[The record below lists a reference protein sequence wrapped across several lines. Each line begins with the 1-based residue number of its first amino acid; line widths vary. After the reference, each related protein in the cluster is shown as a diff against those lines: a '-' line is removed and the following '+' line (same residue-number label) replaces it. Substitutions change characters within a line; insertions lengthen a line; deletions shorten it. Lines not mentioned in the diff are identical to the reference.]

1 MSTAARQHQNEAL
14 RLHFYTVAV
23 RPPATATLHT
33 AARHVKELADM
44 SGLTDV
50 MMERI
55 RARAHDLQ
63 LDSSVRLT
71 GDAQA
76 LAQKG
81 IFFMQAPARFAD
93 DIRGLDGIQSVD
105 TPLNKRKTHPRR
117 VSR

>member
-1 MSTAARQHQNEAL
+1 MSTALRQHQTEPL
-14 RLHFYTVAV
+14 RLHFYTVAL
-23 RPPATATLHT
+23 RAPATPLQ
-33 AARHVKELADM
+33 AARTASQLADM
-44 SGLTDV
+44 TGLTDA

-63 LDSSVRLT
+63 LDESVRLT

-93 DIRGLDGIQSVD
+93 AVRGLDGIKSVD

-117 VSR
+117 VSK